1 VQPLEH
7 GHVDGCPFPCKQLHS
22 CIIELRRFASSGAA
36 VLLRQVG
43 FRNASECNE
52 FSVSRCDFMR
62 DDALPSRGRGATSCC
77 KSVFERLSLPL
88 LGRSLRV
95 RLLRHPW
102 VTLR

>member
-1 VQPLEH
+1 
-7 GHVDGCPFPCKQLHS
+7 
-22 CIIELRRFASSGAA
+22 
-36 VLLRQVG
+36 
-43 FRNASECNE
+43 
-52 FSVSRCDFMR
+52 VSRCDFMR